1 MWLAIVLTVLAGYLL
16 GNLNGAVSISNLIEK
31 KDVREQGSGNAGL
44 TNFLRVFGPG
54 SAILVVLVDMIKA
67 IIACLLGKLLLTPY
81 GYALEGLML
90 GGLAVSLGHDFPAL
104 LGFRGGKGVLSGV
117 TVALV
122 ADWRCA
128 LLVIAVFAVCL
139 LLSRYV
145 SLGSILGSLTFAV
158 VFPILHWQSTLA
170 AVIGIL
176 LALLIVFMHRSNI
189 ARLLKGTENKA
200 TFGKKIAKTKQ

>member
-1 MWLAIVLTVLAGYLL
+1 MWQAIVLTMLAGYML
-16 GNLNGAVSISNLIEK
+16 GNLNGAVSISNLIAK

-54 SAILVVLVDMIKA
+54 SAMLVVLVDMLKA
-67 IIACLLGKLLLTPY
+67 VVACLVGKLLLAPY
-81 GYALEGLML
+81 GYALEGVLA

-128 LLVIAVFAVCL
+128 LLVIGIFAVCL
-139 LLSRYV
+139 ALTRYV
-145 SLGSILGSLTFAV
+145 SLGSILGALTFAV
-158 VFPILHWQSTLA
+158 VFPLLHWQTPVA
-170 AVIGIL
+170 AVLGAL

-189 ARLLKGTENKA
+189 GRLLKGTENKLS
-200 TFGKKIAKTKQ
+200 FGKKTTPQ